1 MEEVTTGEVVGT
13 TLTWVVTYGPCGER
27 VKGRPTKTLG
37 NHSPCNGNVN
47 ENGV

>member
-27 VKGRPTKTLG
+27 VKGRPTKLERITV
-37 NHSPCNGNVN
+37 PAM
-47 ENGV
+47 EM